1 MSTGAVIAVVV
12 AVVVIL
18 ALVAAWT
25 MLRGDGGAGGTG
37 LKRRFGPEYERTLA
51 RHDGDTKATRQELSE
66 RVKRYGGIEPR
77 PVELRQREQYVV
89 RWAEVQAKFVDEP
102 GRAVT
107 EADRLIAQVAVD
119 RGFPDARSPEHFDAL
134 SVHYPH
140 QVQGY
145 RQAHALAEHAGAGG
159 RRATEDL
166 RQALVAARELFDELA
181 QSSGEA
187 ARKSGPVPIPAS
199 AATADA
205 GADERVADEQAP
217 ERNAGDTRDTRNTST
232 AASDQETGEDGTEHR
247 RPLSD
252 RFAALTGSSRRG
264 QHTDTDE
271 T

>member
-25 MLRGDGGAGGTG
+25 MLRGGGGASGTG

-51 RHDGDTKATRQELSE
+51 RHDGDTTATRQELSE
-66 RVKRYGGIEPR
+66 RVKRYGGIEPK
-77 PVELRQREQYVV
+77 PVAPQEREQYVV
-89 RWAEVQAKFVDEP
+89 RWAEVQARFVDEP

-107 EADRLIAQVAVD
+107 EADQLIARVAVD
-119 RGFPDARSPEHFDAL
+119 RGFPDASSPEHFDAL

-166 RQALVAARELFDELA
+166 RQALVAARELFGELA

-199 AATADA
+199 AATAE
-205 GADERVADEQAP
+205 ADERAADEQAP
-217 ERNAGDTRDTRNTST
+217 ERDTRNDRNTPT

-264 QHTDTDE
+264 QHTDE

>member
-12 AVVVIL
+12 AIVVVL
-18 ALVAAWT
+18 AIVAAWT
-25 MLRGDGGAGGTG
+25 MPRGGEGVGGTG

-51 RHDGDTKATRQELSE
+51 RHDGDAKATRQELAD

-77 PVELRQREQYVV
+77 QVERREQERYAV
-89 RWAEVQAKFVDEP
+89 RWAEVQTRFVDEP
-102 GRAVT
+102 GGAVT
-107 EADRLIAQVAVD
+107 AADRLIAVVAVE
-119 RGFPDARSPEHFDAL
+119 RGFPGADSPAHFDAL

-181 QSSGEA
+181 QSAGEA
-187 ARKSGPVPIPAS
+187 ARKSERTPAPAPVP

-205 GADERVADEQAP
+205 DSDSDERAADVRTP
-217 ERNAGDTRDTRNTST
+217 DRKTPT
-232 AASDQETGEDGTEHR
+232 AASDQETGEDGGEHR
-247 RPLSD
+247 RPLSE
-252 RFAALTGSSRRG
+252 RFAALTGGARRG
-264 QHTDTDE
+264 QHTDE

>member
-25 MLRGDGGAGGTG
+25 MLRGGGGAGGTG
-37 LKRRFGPEYERTLA
+37 LKRRFGPEYERTLD

-77 PVELRQREQYVV
+77 RVDPQERERYVV
-89 RWAEVQAKFVDEP
+89 RWAEVQARFVDEP

-107 EADRLIAQVAVD
+107 EADRLIAGVAAD
-119 RGFPDARSPEHFDAL
+119 RGFPDANSPEHFDAL

-140 QVQGY
+140 EVQGY

-181 QSSGEA
+181 QSAGEA
-187 ARKSGPVPIPAS
+187 ARKSERTPAPTAAPVP

-205 GADERVADEQAP
+205 DSDSDERTADVRVP
-217 ERNAGDTRDTRNTST
+217 DRKTPT

-264 QHTDTDE
+264 HHTDE

>member
-1 MSTGAVIAVVV
+1 MSTGAVIAVV

-25 MLRGDGGAGGTG
+25 MLRGGGGASGTG

-51 RHDGDTKATRQELSE
+51 RHDGDAKATRQELGE

-77 PVELRQREQYVV
+77 QVGPQERERYVV
-89 RWAEVQAKFVDEP
+89 RWTEVQARFVDEP

-107 EADRLIAQVAVD
+107 EADRLIAQVAAD
-119 RGFPDARSPEHFDAL
+119 RGFPDPNSPEHFDAL

-181 QSSGEA
+181 RSSGA
-187 ARKSGPVPIPAS
+187 ATRTSGSAPPEPNSVSRAGSSPAS
-199 AATADA
+199 AAVSA
-205 GADERVADEQAP
+205 ADERATDE
-217 ERNAGDTRDTRNTST
+217 RGTRITPA
-232 AASDQETGEDGTEHR
+232 AASDQEIGGDGDGTEHR

-264 QHTDTDE
+264 HHTDE